1 MVDKKKGTQYT
12 INISALRP
20 GDCSSGFVD
29 TRYLEHCT
37 KEIIMDPQTLP
48 AAEQV
53 IYSKIKE
60 QYKVAFEPLQL
71 GNIRLN
77 LLTVSDLEAFLDGKD
92 PLKNVSDFPFWVKL
106 WEAAIVLAQYLTS
119 QKFKKGTSL
128 LELGAGLGA
137 PGLAAAAAGCDV
149 TLTDYE
155 ELILDF
161 ERVSGAASKLDN
173 VSYEHLDWKNPPELQ
188 RYDVLVGAEILFRDE
203 FFEPLLDVM
212 RKCLK
217 PDGVIYL
224 AHDIKRNSLKPFLE
238 MAESEYKI
246 AASKK
251 TLKSL
256 DEDKVILLNRL
267 IPKG

>member
-1 MVDKKKGTQYT
+1 MAEKIRGVQYT
-12 INISALRP
+12 TDIAALRP

-29 TRYLEHCT
+29 TRYLEHCI
-37 KEIIMDPQTLP
+37 KELIMDPQTLP
-48 AAEQV
+48 AVEQA
-53 IYSKIKE
+53 IYAKIKE

-71 GNIRLN
+71 GDIRLN

-106 WEAAIVLAQYLTS
+106 WESAIVLAQFLSS
-119 QKFKKGTSL
+119 QNFSKGTSL

-137 PGLAAAAAGCDV
+137 PGLAAAAAGCNV
-149 TLTDYE
+149 TLSDYE

-161 ERVSGAASKLDN
+161 ERVSAAASRLDN
-173 VSYEHLDWKNPPELQ
+173 VSFENLDWKNPPEMEK
-188 RYDVLVGAEILFRDE
+188 YDIIAGAEILFRDE
-203 FFEPLLDVM
+203 FFEPLLHVM
-212 RKCLK
+212 RTFLK
-217 PDGVIYL
+217 PNGVVYL

-256 DEDKVILLNRL
+256 EEDKVILLNRL
-267 IPKG
+267 TPKG